1 MATDQVAQS
10 AAGQADPPSQAPRG
24 SGGIRGVV
32 PPGQHRANSD
42 FAKLWAGQSVSLI
55 GTQVTLFAMP
65 LVAIIT
71 LRASVFDIGVLNALR
86 FVPVII
92 GSLFAGVLLDRR
104 RRRPVLIACGL
115 GNAVLIGLVPIA
127 SAAGRLSIGL
137 LYVVVT
143 LVGALNMTFDIGAMS
158 YVPSLVDAAD
168 LSEANGKLQASA
180 AFAGI
185 AGPGLAGL
193 LVGLVTA
200 PITLSADAISYLFS
214 AAGLLSIKKQ
224 EPAPAKADQRLSIRQ
239 SMAEGMRAVYGSKLL
254 LGLLTQGAA
263 VNLFFGIFTT
273 VFAVYAIRV
282 LHLTPFKLGLVVGAA
297 AAGSLTGALTGGRIR
312 NALGFRRTMII
323 TTIGECAAP
332 VILLFPRNASVL
344 TVVVMMAAQFVYG
357 VNLTIGNVIVITV
370 RQVVTPKH
378 VLARMTATYRM
389 LLFGIAPVGMLA
401 GGVLGSAFGLRSAL
415 VIAVLTMLLPIL
427 WIFFA
432 PVFRLAR
439 MPEGPPPDA
448 GSLESDSPGTG
459 AVTEGELDGADD

>member
-1 MATDQVAQS
+1 MAADQIAQ
-10 AAGQADPPSQAPRG
+10 AASDQADPPRQAR
-24 SGGIRGVV
+24 RGVF
-32 PPGQHRANSD
+32 ANRD
-42 FAKLWAGQSVSLI
+42 FAKLWAGESVSLI

-65 LVAIIT
+65 LVAVIT
-71 LRASVFDIGVLNALR
+71 LKASVFDVGVLNALR

-92 GSLFAGVLLDRR
+92 LSLFAGVLLDRR
-104 RRRPVLIACGL
+104 RRRPVLIACAL

-127 SAAGRLSIGL
+127 SVTGLLSIGL

-158 YVPSLVDAAD
+158 YVPSLVDSRD
-168 LSEANGKLQASA
+168 LSEANGKLQAST

-193 LVGLVTA
+193 LVGLITA

-214 AAGLLSIKKQ
+214 AGGLLSIKKP
-224 EPAPAKADQRLSIRQ
+224 EPPPASAEQRPSIRQ
-239 SMAEGMRAVYGSKLL
+239 SMAEGMRAVYGSRLL

-263 VNLFFGIFTT
+263 TNLFFGAFTT
-273 VFAVYAIRV
+273 VFVVYAIRV
-282 LHLTPFKLGLVVGAA
+282 LHLTPLKLGLVVGAA
-297 AAGSLTGALTGGRIR
+297 AVGSLTGALTGGRVR

-344 TVVVMMAAQFVYG
+344 TVVVMVAAQFVYG
-357 VNLTIGNVIVITV
+357 VNLTIDNVIVITV
-370 RQVVTPKH
+370 RQVVTPKR

-401 GGVLGSAFGLRSAL
+401 GGVLGTAFGLRSAL
-415 VIAVLTMLLPIL
+415 VISVLTMLLPIL
-427 WIFFA
+427 WIFFS
-432 PVFRLAR
+432 PVFRLTQ
-439 MPEGPPPDA
+439 MPEGPPDTDA
-448 GSLESDSPGTG
+448 T
-459 AVTEGELDGADD
+459 AVTDGELDGTND